1 MSNRAR
7 DFLVHWFDEHI
18 RPLPPVKRLAASVRL
33 ATQCRLDATAAHIPL
48 QEIRD
53 VVDGDLIRA
62 ILDALNFVAVSHD
75 HVSLVPDQS
84 ISIVDGASGDAQTVN
99 NGP

>member
-18 RPLPPVKRLAASVRL
+18 RPLPAVKRLAASVRL

-53 VVDGDLIRA
+53 VVDGDLIRT
-62 ILDALNFVAVSHD
+62 ILEALNFVAISHD
-75 HVSLVPDQS
+75 QVSLVPDEP
-84 ISIVDGASGDAQTVN
+84 IPIVDSASGHAQTVN
-99 NGP
+99 NGR